1 MSFSVP
7 LRSSAVA
14 AEPLAEDLDDGWD
27 EDLDDGGTEPP
38 AEALDDGGAKAVVDA
53 EGPQRQRKNRLP
65 LLPRDPQPKGRG
77 RGRER
82 GRGGRGRGRAA
93 R

>member
-14 AEPLAEDLDDGWD
+14 AEALAEYLDDGGD

-53 EGPQRQRKNRLP
+53 EGPQRQRLP